1 MGFVIIDFKKRRDRE
16 TLQSLV
22 PETVR
27 NVDKFIKSYTP
38 EEDLP
43 PNESECAAIEE
54 ELMST
59 TLAEFDEV
67 AGKLWR
73 AKQDLPS
80 RRSRLVIQLKRR
92 EGKLFSR
99 FSDSVAEL
107 EDLAATMMEECM
119 NRLEDT
125 EEELKASLP
134 TSTASIDSAFDE
146 LVKDCA
152 EYIEENFPE
161 GVEGI
166 KAYDENLE
174 PTFEA
179 LVEMIETKKNEEYPA
194 ANADAIP
201 EKLEKVKE
209 RSKIMVQ
216 KSMNKAIK
224 AQLLKIEKDMSED
237 DTLPYL
243 DEEAMGDL
251 KTELIEAAR
260 EYAESRIDED
270 FSSDDE
276 YDCDDSEGEDVKGEV
291 DE

>member
-27 NVDKFIKSYTP
+27 NVDNFIKSYTP

-73 AKQDLPS
+73 AKQDLPG

-152 EYIEENFPE
+152 EYIEEDFPE

-179 LVEMIETKKNEEYPA
+179 LVEIIETKKNEEYPA

-270 FSSDDE
+270 FSNDDE

>member
-27 NVDKFIKSYTP
+27 NVDNFIKSYTP
-38 EEDLP
+38 EEGLP
-43 PNESECAAIEE
+43 PNESECDAIEK

-73 AKQDLPS
+73 AKQDLPG

-99 FSDSVAEL
+99 FSDDVAEL

-125 EEELKASLP
+125 EEELKVSLP
-134 TSTASIDSAFDE
+134 TSTTSIDSAFDE

-161 GVEGI
+161 GVEGM
-166 KAYDENLE
+166 KAYDDNL
-174 PTFEA
+174 PNFDA
-179 LVEMIETKKNEEYPA
+179 LVEIIETKKNEEYPA

-251 KTELIEAAR
+251 KNELIEAAR

-270 FSSDDE
+270 FSNDGE
-276 YDCDDSEGEDVKGEV
+276 YDSDDSEGEDVEGEV

>member
-16 TLQSLV
+16 TLSGLV

-27 NVDKFIKSYTP
+27 NVDNFIKSYTP

-43 PNESECAAIEE
+43 PSESECAAIEK

-59 TLAEFDEV
+59 TLHEFDEV

-73 AKQDLPS
+73 AKKDLPG

-99 FSDSVAEL
+99 FSDDVAEL

-125 EEELKASLP
+125 EEELKVSLP
-134 TSTASIDSAFDE
+134 TSTTSIDSAFDE

-161 GVEGI
+161 GVEGM
-166 KAYDENLE
+166 KAYDDNL
-174 PTFEA
+174 PNFDA
-179 LVEMIETKKNEEYPA
+179 LVEIIETKKNEEYPA

-251 KTELIEAAR
+251 KNELIEAAR

-270 FSSDDE
+270 FSNDGE
-276 YDCDDSEGEDVKGEV
+276 YNSDDSEGEDVNSED